1 MVSFHSAP
9 QEPCL
14 RECESAKY
22 QQIYAGPSLAAL
34 PSYAERLSSGY
45 MQTYIASV
53 LAGPAAAAAA
63 AAAGLSIDRET
74 DLELKG

>member
-63 AAAGLSIDRET
+63 AAGLSIDRET

>member
-53 LAGPAAAAAA
+53 LAGPAAAAAV
-63 AAAGLSIDRET
+63 AAGLSIDRET